1 MGGFISIFIVLAAL
15 VTMVGVMYLV
25 LTEKHV
31 DESKINYVQSPY
43 AVKPVKPAP
52 APVSPYPDEQAS
64 AAVAEA
70 APEVT
75 EEKTNTAADQP
86 EA

>member
-25 LTEKHV
+25 LNEKHV

-43 AVKPVKPAP
+43 AQVPVKPA
-52 APVSPYPDEQAS
+52 APTHVDES
-64 AAVAEA
+64 VA
-70 APEVT
+70 APEAVKDTVT
-75 EEKTNTAADQP
+75 VEAKSEPAADQP